1 MQQFKPFEEQTLPE
15 KLRIRAHIRRNAT
28 NRKSVA
34 ENAPDRLSDLLEE
47 AANRIDELEFLINK
61 NLPN

>member
-1 MQQFKPFEEQTLPE
+1 MQQFKPFEEQTLSE

-34 ENAPDRLSDLLEE
+34 ENSPDRLSDLLEE
-47 AANRIDELEFLINK
+47 AANRIDELEKIIK
-61 NLPN
+61 G

>member
-1 MQQFKPFEEQTLPE
+1 MQQLRPFEEQTLPE

-47 AANRIDELEFLINK
+47 AANRIDELEILINK
-61 NLPN
+61 NLLN